1 MKSIVE
7 ATSGISYIVEEVQ
20 QGWAISDSNGS
31 LGTIP
36 RPELNTPL
44 PKLITMHVGY
54 RHLTQAEL
62 DELNRNCNE
71 QIERAEALLSEL
83 QERQF
88 YANHAFNTK

>member
-7 ATSGISYIVEEVQ
+7 ATNGISYIVEEVQ

-31 LGTIP
+31 LGTIC
-36 RPELNTPL
+36 RSELGTPL
-44 PKLITMHVGY
+44 PQLITMHVGY
-54 RHLTQAEL
+54 RHFTQGDL
-62 DELNRNCNE
+62 DDLNRNCNE

-88 YANHAFNTK
+88 YANYAFNTK